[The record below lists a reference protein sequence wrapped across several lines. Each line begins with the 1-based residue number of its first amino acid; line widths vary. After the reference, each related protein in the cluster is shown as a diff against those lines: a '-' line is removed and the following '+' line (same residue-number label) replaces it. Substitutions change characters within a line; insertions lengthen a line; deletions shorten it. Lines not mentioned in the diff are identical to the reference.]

1 MRAILIPAEPD
12 EPIQEIQH
20 SDSLEE
26 MQGIV
31 GGNIE
36 YVPFRGRPDVFPI
49 INDEGKFMD
58 LPVNLVATW
67 FLAASLQ
74 PGDYIAGDCLLMG
87 ADPETGETTDLAPDI
102 TIPYICQ
109 KVGEPTDFG
118 PYA

>member
-1 MRAILIPAEPD
+1 MRAILIPGD
-12 EPIQEIQH
+12 DTRPIQEIQH

-36 YVPFRGRPDVFPI
+36 FVPFRGRPDVFPI
-49 INDEGKFMD
+49 INDEGKFSN
-58 LPVNLVATW
+58 LPVNYAATA

-74 PGDYIAGDCLLMG
+74 PGDYIVGDCLVMG

-102 TIPYICQ
+102 TVAYVIQ
-109 KVGEPTDFG
+109 QLTN
-118 PYA
+118 